1 MCVKLTLP
9 PRPRARWLLITIRL
23 STINLAGTALTEVAV
38 GISKLASI
46 LVTTRAEVPLSF
58 STTSS
63 TCATGAG
70 LAAGAGWLGALG
82 TLGVL
87 GVADVAGV
95 VDAGAGFCELAAGAG
110 ALTLGCKT
118 DLLAAANGEKSLGE

>member
-1 MCVKLTLP
+1 M
-9 PRPRARWLLITIRL
+9 
-23 STINLAGTALTEVAV
+23 
-38 GISKLASI
+38 

-58 STTSS
+58 SITSS

-87 GVADVAGV
+87 GV
-95 VDAGAGFCELAAGAG
+95 VDAGAEFCELAAGAG
-110 ALTLGCKT
+110 ALTLGRKT
-118 DLLAAANGEKSLGE
+118 DLLAAATGEKSLGE

>member
-1 MCVKLTLP
+1 M
-9 PRPRARWLLITIRL
+9 
-23 STINLAGTALTEVAV
+23 AGTALTEVAV

-87 GVADVAGV
+87 GVADVADVAGV